1 MKVSV
6 LTREIHIMTLL
17 WIANRHFTLENTN
30 ETATLNRFLI
40 RKEELNDRKRNYE
53 VEIKAS

>member
-1 MKVSV
+1 MRKK
-6 LTREIHIMTLL
+6 E
-17 WIANRHFTLENTN
+17 NKNKHFSLENPN